1 MSMYNLYN
9 LDLSYWN
16 LSVAKINLAVNDGI
30 HQLDVSMN
38 STNTTFEGYDAFVKD
53 LHLMHSIKQQARI
66 NPAVDDAFK
75 QLLTVMAMT
84 TYDKN

>member
-1 MSMYNLYN
+1 MGTYYNLYN

-38 STNTTFEGYDAFVKD
+38 STNTTFEGYDTFVKD
-53 LHLMHSIKQQARI
+53 LHLMHTIRRRAEVD
-66 NPAVDDAFK
+66 PAVKDAFEK
-75 QLLTVMAMT
+75 LLTVMAMT
-84 TYDKN
+84 GA